1 MSALLLDTH
10 IWLWYSQGD
19 AGKLNAA
26 SVEKID
32 EARKQDGLLV
42 SAISVWE
49 IGVLHSKGRIHLS
62 APLRDWVTKA
72 LEPPGIS
79 LVALDADTATE
90 STVLPGE
97 PHGDPA
103 DRFLIATARIKGAVL
118 ATRDKGIIEYGEA
131 GYVRALEL

>member
-19 AGKLNAA
+19 AGRLQAA
-26 SVEKID
+26 SVKKID
-32 EARKQDGLLV
+32 EARKEDGLLV

-49 IGVLHSKGRIHLS
+49 IGVLVSKGRIQLS
-62 APLRDWVTKA
+62 APLRDWIIKA
-72 LEPPGIS
+72 LEPPGVS
-79 LVALDADTATE
+79 LVTLDAGIATE

-118 ATRDKGIIEYGEA
+118 ATRDKVIVEYGEA
-131 GYVRALEL
+131 GYVRVLEL